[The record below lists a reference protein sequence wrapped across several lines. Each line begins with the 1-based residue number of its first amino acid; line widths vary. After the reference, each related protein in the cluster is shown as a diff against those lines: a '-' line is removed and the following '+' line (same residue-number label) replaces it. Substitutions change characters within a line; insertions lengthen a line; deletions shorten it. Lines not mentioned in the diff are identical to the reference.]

1 MDIKK
6 GVIFLLMILTA
17 NSVAAKKGEILSIK
31 QGDPMILL
39 QENKTAIFDIDYSK
53 LIITDGKNHDNDL
66 DFRTWMIAQDEDSE
80 KWLKDWEE
88 K

>member
-6 GVIFLLMILTA
+6 SVILMLMIFTA
-17 NSVAAKKGEILSIK
+17 NCVAAKKGEVLTIK

-53 LIITDGKNHDNDL
+53 LIITDGKDHENDL

-80 KWLKDWEE
+80 KWLKE
-88 K
+88 